1 MFDDNMSAQPT
12 LSSEQ
17 IGPSDINNSLHSS
30 RFSFYLAQSLVVG
43 LQHPDDKRKPASSY
57 QADQNAVLA
66 QEFRARQMLV
76 QSKHYPGQ
84 LNVPRKTSSEYNR
97 EVGVLKDNF
106 EAKKALIDKMNK
118 MFHEMIDLSEEHAF
132 MCEVQGWNN
141 ATYLQLVD
149 ASRQAH
155 PYILPILMSVN
166 MCLFLL
172 LVPGIFLLKMEYLR
186 WLSQR

>member
-1 MFDDNMSAQPT
+1 VGGASKVRICEAHVFDDNMSAQPT

-66 QEFRARQMLV
+66 QEFRAQQMFV

-141 ATYLQLVD
+141 AKAVE
-149 ASRQAH
+149 ASRYAFFNRS
-155 PYILPILMSVN
+155 YGLADVN
-166 MCLFLL
+166 VAVKLL
-172 LVPGIFLLKMEYLR
+172 IPK
-186 WLSQR
+186 